1 MLLFEVIIVG
11 KVSDFIKFNYF
22 VMVDF
27 IMMERMIEYYVF
39 YNIIIDLNFIEE
51 WMWDWLYYWLCSLDL
66 E

>member
-1 MLLFEVIIVG
+1 MMLFEVIIVG

-39 YNIIIDLNFIEE
+39 YNMNFIGE
-51 WMWDWLYYWLCSLDL
+51 WMWELVILLVM
-66 E
+66 

>member
-1 MLLFEVIIVG
+1 MMLFEVIIVG

-39 YNIIIDLNFIEE
+39 YNIIIDLNFIKE
-51 WMWDWLYYWLCSLDL
+51 WMWELVILLVM
-66 E
+66 

>member
-1 MLLFEVIIVG
+1 MMLFEVIIVG
-11 KVSDFIKFNYF
+11 KLSDFIKFNYF

-51 WMWDWLYYWLCSLDL
+51 WMWELVILLVM
-66 E
+66 

>member
-1 MLLFEVIIVG
+1 MMLFEVIIVG

-51 WMWDWLYYWLCSLDL
+51 WMWELVILLVM
-66 E
+66 

>member
-1 MLLFEVIIVG
+1 MMLFDVIIVG

-39 YNIIIDLNFIEE
+39 YNIIFDLNFIEE
-51 WMWDWLYYWLCSLDL
+51 WMWELVILLVM
-66 E
+66 

>member
-39 YNIIIDLNFIEE
+39 YNIIFDLNFIEE
-51 WMWDWLYYWLCSLDL
+51 WMWELVILLVM
-66 E
+66 

>member
-1 MLLFEVIIVG
+1 MMLFEVIIVG

-39 YNIIIDLNFIEE
+39 YNIIFDLNFIEE
-51 WMWDWLYYWLCSLDL
+51 WMWELVILLVM
-66 E
+66 

>member
-51 WMWDWLYYWLCSLDL
+51 WMWELVILLVM
-66 E
+66 

>member
-1 MLLFEVIIVG
+1 MMLFEVIIVG

-51 WMWDWLYYWLCSLDL
+51 WMWELVILFVM
-66 E
+66 

>member
-1 MLLFEVIIVG
+1 MMLYEVIIVG

-39 YNIIIDLNFIEE
+39 YNIIFDLNFIEE
-51 WMWDWLYYWLCSLDL
+51 WMWELVILLVM
-66 E
+66 